1 MAGSKTTKFKKSL
14 PTVLLVLLAAVL
26 ILPPLGVLVHRWAP
40 VPLTY
45 LMVDRAIEGDG
56 LRHKWRPLK
65 KISPNLV
72 HAVIAAEDAKFCTH
86 NGFDF
91 AAIEKALKHNEKRPK
106 KVRGGSTIS
115 QQTAKNVFLWPQ
127 RSWVRKGLEAYYT
140 VLIEALWPKRRIIEV
155 YLNVVEWA
163 PGVYG
168 AEAASQKWY
177 GKSADK
183 LTRKEAARLAAILP
197 SPRKWKAAG
206 SGPYVRKRSSKISA
220 ATGAVRHEG
229 LADCVYPKGKP

>member
-1 MAGSKTTKFKKSL
+1 MSERSKFKKNL
-14 PTVLLVLLAAVL
+14 RTILLVLLAAVL
-26 ILPPLGVLVHRWAP
+26 ILPPLGVLVHRWIP
-40 VPLTY
+40 VPITY
-45 LMVDRAIEGDG
+45 LMVDRAFEGEG
-56 LRHKWRPLK
+56 LKHKWRPLK

-72 HAVIAAEDAKFCTH
+72 YAVIAAEDAKFCSH

-91 AAIEKALKHNEKRPK
+91 EAIERALKHNEKRPT

-140 VLIEALWPKRRIIEV
+140 VLIETLWPKRRIVEV

-168 AEAASQKWY
+168 AEAAAQKWY

-220 ATGAVRHEG
+220 ASGTVRHEG
-229 LADCVYPKGKP
+229 LADCVYPRGKP

>member
-1 MAGSKTTKFKKSL
+1 MAGKKFAKFKKNL
-14 PTVLLVLLAAVL
+14 RTVLVVLLAAVL
-26 ILPPLGVLVHRWAP
+26 ILPPLGVLVHRWVP
-40 VPLTY
+40 VPMTY
-45 LMVDRAIEGDG
+45 LMVDRAFEGEG
-56 LRHKWRPLK
+56 LHHKWRPLK

-72 HAVIAAEDAKFCTH
+72 YAVIAAEDAKFCTH
-86 NGFDF
+86 HGFDF
-91 AAIEKALKHNEKRPK
+91 DAIEKAMKHNEKHR

-140 VLIEALWPKRRIIEV
+140 VLIEALWPKKRIIEV

-183 LTRKEAARLAAILP
+183 LTKKEAARLAAILP

-220 ATGAVRHEG
+220 ASGTVRHEG
-229 LADCVYPKGKP
+229 LATCVYPSGKP

>member
-1 MAGSKTTKFKKSL
+1 MAGKKFAKFKKSL
-14 PTVLLVLLAAVL
+14 RTVLVVLLAAVL

-40 VPLTY
+40 VPMTY
-45 LMVDRAIEGDG
+45 LMVDRAFEGEG
-56 LRHKWRPLK
+56 LHHKWRPLK

-72 HAVIAAEDAKFCTH
+72 YAVIAAEDAKFCTH
-86 NGFDF
+86 HGFDF
-91 AAIEKALKHNEKRPK
+91 DAIEKAMKHNEKHRR
-106 KVRGGSTIS
+106 VRGGSTIS

-140 VLIEALWPKRRIIEV
+140 VLIEALWPKKRIIEV

-183 LTRKEAARLAAILP
+183 LTKKEAARLAAILP

-220 ATGAVRHEG
+220 ASGTVRHEG
-229 LADCVYPKGKP
+229 LATCVYPSGKP

>member
-1 MAGSKTTKFKKSL
+1 MAGKKYAKLRKSL
-14 PTVLLVLLAAVL
+14 RTVLIVLLGAVL
-26 ILPPLGVLVHRWAP
+26 ILPPLGVLVHRWVP
-40 VPLTY
+40 VPVTY
-45 LMVDRAIEGDG
+45 LMVDRAFEGEG
-56 LRHKWRPLK
+56 LHHKWRPLK

-72 HAVIAAEDAKFCTH
+72 YAVIAAEDAKFCSH
-86 NGFDF
+86 HGFDF
-91 AAIEKALKHNEKRPK
+91 DAIEKAMKHNEGHR

-140 VLIEALWPKRRIIEV
+140 VLIEALWPKKRIIEV

-177 GKSADK
+177 GKSADQ
-183 LTRKEAARLAAILP
+183 LTKKEAARLAAILP

-220 ATGAVRHEG
+220 ASGTVRHEG
-229 LADCVYPKGKP
+229 LATCVYPSGKP